1 MAARQACSCSIIAQI
16 SSAHSPQIVLPSGPV
31 ATGHTHRRRCLLK
44 EQRASDIPSSG
55 MFLRS
60 AANLR
65 AQPSQMKHCGGPST
79 SNPTVETFSK
89 QNEQLANGFACI
101 CHQRGRMSATA
112 TSNARKLN

>member
-1 MAARQACSCSIIAQI
+1 
-16 SSAHSPQIVLPSGPV
+16 
-31 ATGHTHRRRCLLK
+31 
-44 EQRASDIPSSG
+44 
-55 MFLRS
+55 
-60 AANLR
+60 
-65 AQPSQMKHCGGPST
+65 MKHCGGPST